1 MIPVNCYKTLSKT
14 LSFVTNSYTDMVR
27 EERCYAAQSKYQ
39 K

>member
-1 MIPVNCYKTLSKT
+1 MIPVNCYKTLSNPP
-14 LSFVTNSYTDMVR
+14 FVTNSYTDMVR